1 MRIQRYET
9 DRALLLS
16 WNSLPIERHTKTRLW
31 YYERHGEQAWQ
42 RIMVVGTE
50 MRPHRGRI
58 VREGLSVTFKLILK
72 AEVEP
77 TVKRGENLL
86 SRGNYVQRA

>member
-1 MRIQRYET
+1 
-9 DRALLLS
+9 
-16 WNSLPIERHTKTRLW
+16 
-31 YYERHGEQAWQ
+31 
-42 RIMVVGTE
+42 MVVGTE
-50 MRPHRGRI
+50 MRPHRGRM

-86 SRGNYVQRA
+86 SRGN